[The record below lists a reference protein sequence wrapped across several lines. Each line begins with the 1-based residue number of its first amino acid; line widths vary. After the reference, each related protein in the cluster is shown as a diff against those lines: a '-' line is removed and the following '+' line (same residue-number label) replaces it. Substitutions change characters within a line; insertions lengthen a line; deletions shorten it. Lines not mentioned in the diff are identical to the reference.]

1 MFEDLSQKLDAV
13 LKRLRGQGKISEA
26 NIAET
31 LREVRR
37 VLLDADVNYKVA
49 KQFIDDVQTRAVGQ
63 EVLASITPGQ
73 LIVKIIHDELVRL
86 LGERSVGLTFSPMP
100 PSVIVVAGLQGSGKT
115 TFCGKLANH
124 LKSQGRSPLLV
135 AADIYRPA
143 AIDQLMMLG
152 AQVSVPVYTERDAP
166 AVIIAQHAIGHARKN
181 ARDTVIVDTAGRLH
195 VDEAMMKEIEEIKA
209 SIRPHEILF
218 VVDAM
223 TGQDAVNTA
232 KAFNDRL
239 NFDGAVLTKMD
250 GDARG
255 GAALSLRATVGK
267 PIKFLSVGEKL
278 DALEKFHPD
287 RLASRIL
294 GMGDI
299 VTLVE
304 KAQQTFDQNKAVKLE
319 QKLRTAQFTFEDF
332 LEQLQ
337 ELKKMGPLSQV
348 MGMLPGMA
356 KMPKDV
362 NVDDKELVR
371 IEAIIQSMTKK
382 ERENPALLNG
392 SRRKRIAL
400 GSGTS
405 VQEVN
410 KLVKQFEQMQK
421 MMRSFGKGG
430 GKFKMA
436 QRMRAA
442 F

>member
-1 MFEDLSQKLDAV
+1 
-13 LKRLRGQGKISEA
+13 
-26 NIAET
+26 
-31 LREVRR
+31 
-37 VLLDADVNYKVA
+37 
-49 KQFIDDVQTRAVGQ
+49 
-63 EVLASITPGQ
+63 
-73 LIVKIIHDELVRL
+73 
-86 LGERSVGLTFSPMP
+86 
-100 PSVIVVAGLQGSGKT
+100 
-115 TFCGKLANH
+115 
-124 LKSQGRSPLLV
+124 
-135 AADIYRPA
+135 
-143 AIDQLMMLG
+143 
-152 AQVSVPVYTERDAP
+152 
-166 AVIIAQHAIGHARKN
+166 
-181 ARDTVIVDTAGRLH
+181 
-195 VDEAMMKEIEEIKA
+195 
-209 SIRPHEILF
+209 
-218 VVDAM
+218 
-223 TGQDAVNTA
+223 
-232 KAFNDRL
+232 
-239 NFDGAVLTKMD
+239 
-250 GDARG
+250 
-255 GAALSLRATVGK
+255 
-267 PIKFLSVGEKL
+267 
-278 DALEKFHPD
+278 
-287 RLASRIL
+287 
-294 GMGDI
+294 MGDI